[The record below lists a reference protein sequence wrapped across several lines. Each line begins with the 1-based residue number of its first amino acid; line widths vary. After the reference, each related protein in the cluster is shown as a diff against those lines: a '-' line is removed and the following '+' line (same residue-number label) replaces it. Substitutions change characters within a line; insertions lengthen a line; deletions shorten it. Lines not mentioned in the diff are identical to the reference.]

1 VLLVG
6 SINQSGK
13 ITVRHPSRYVFVVLT
28 KKEKNLIR
36 KKKKKKKKK
45 KEKKKMNKPT
55 RTYIYI
61 YISLSIRSFY
71 NTHTFFMRLISTQIL
86 IIIIIKCD
94 VVTIIYDVIII

>member
-1 VLLVG
+1 MLLVG

-36 KKKKKKKKK
+36 KKEKKKK
-45 KEKKKMNKPT
+45 KENKPA
-55 RTYIYI
+55 RAHIYIYI

-86 IIIIIKCD
+86 IIITIKCE
-94 VVTIIYDVIII
+94 VITIIYEVIII